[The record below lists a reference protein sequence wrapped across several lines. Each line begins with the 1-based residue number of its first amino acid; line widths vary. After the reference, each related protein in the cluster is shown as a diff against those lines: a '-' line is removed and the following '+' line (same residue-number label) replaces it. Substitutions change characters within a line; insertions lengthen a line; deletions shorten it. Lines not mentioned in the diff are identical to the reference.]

1 MEEQIQVDQ
10 EKTEN
15 PISEVENLKNY
26 IQNSDKT
33 KIVEF
38 ICKLNKEQRLKLKE
52 TYVASYGTELI
63 KDLEKVLSGNVE
75 KLVCGL
81 IKSFIDFDAEQIY
94 LSMKGLGTDEDTL
107 SEMIATKPSR
117 HLNKIKQRYPEL
129 YNETLENDI
138 KGDTSDYYRNILI
151 AMIQGGRSDNPY
163 PNSQKMKDI
172 VNKLNDDNENIFN
185 IFCEGNK
192 DGFSLTKLAKTAKEL
207 GDDVTANKMM
217 KLIEQAKLFNKEI
230 TLDEFQDILNDDYDN
245 DNNIKSSNESEDF
258 EEKENSNLK
267 LKKEEEDKKTISSKN
282 EDPKENEADKT
293 NKRYHRRYRD
303 TKNKSENND
312 KVNNNNK
319 YKGQTKYRKNK

>member
-10 EKTEN
+10 QTTEN

-172 VNKLNDDNENIFN
+172 VNKLNDDNENIKESFVSYLVNCSYGEICTICREYEKIHNKSILEGIKNKFGKDEYNFFN
-185 IFCEGNK
+185 VLLNYISDPGKFFAEKIHGFK
-192 DGFSLTKLAKTAKEL
+192 DK
-207 GDDVTANKMM
+207 D
-217 KLIEQAKLFNKEI
+217 LIRIIVSNEE
-230 TLDEFQDILNDDYDN
+230 ILNDIKDAYKELYNTELID
-245 DNNIKSSNESEDF
+245 DIKNNTDGDF
-258 EEKENSNLK
+258 QIGLSILIQK
-267 LKKEEEDKKTISSKN
+267 
-282 EDPKENEADKT
+282 
-293 NKRYHRRYRD
+293 
-303 TKNKSENND
+303 
-312 KVNNNNK
+312 
-319 YKGQTKYRKNK
+319 

>member
-172 VNKLNDDNENIFN
+172 VNKLNDDNENIKESFVSNLVNCSYGEICTICREYEKIHNKNILEGIKNKFGKDEYNFFN
-185 IFCEGNK
+185 VLLNYISDPGKFFAEKIHGFK
-192 DGFSLTKLAKTAKEL
+192 DK
-207 GDDVTANKMM
+207 D
-217 KLIEQAKLFNKEI
+217 LIRIIVSNEE
-230 TLDEFQDILNDDYDN
+230 ILNDIKDAYKELYNTELID
-245 DNNIKSSNESEDF
+245 DIKNNTDGDF
-258 EEKENSNLK
+258 QIGLSILIQK
-267 LKKEEEDKKTISSKN
+267 
-282 EDPKENEADKT
+282 
-293 NKRYHRRYRD
+293 
-303 TKNKSENND
+303 
-312 KVNNNNK
+312 
-319 YKGQTKYRKNK
+319 

>member
-1 MEEQIQVDQ
+1 M
-10 EKTEN
+10 
-15 PISEVENLKNY
+15 
-26 IQNSDKT
+26 
-33 KIVEF
+33 
-38 ICKLNKEQRLKLKE
+38 KLKE

-151 AMIQGGRSDNPY
+151 AMMQGGRSDNPY

-172 VNKLNDDNENIFN
+172 VNKLNDDNENIKESFVSYLVNCSYGEICTICREYEKIHNKNILEGIKNKFGKDEYNFFN
-185 IFCEGNK
+185 VLLNYISDPGKFFAEKIHGFK
-192 DGFSLTKLAKTAKEL
+192 DK
-207 GDDVTANKMM
+207 D
-217 KLIEQAKLFNKEI
+217 LIRIIVSNEE
-230 TLDEFQDILNDDYDN
+230 ILNDIKDAYKELYNTELID
-245 DNNIKSSNESEDF
+245 DIKNNTDGDF
-258 EEKENSNLK
+258 QIGLSILIQK
-267 LKKEEEDKKTISSKN
+267 
-282 EDPKENEADKT
+282 
-293 NKRYHRRYRD
+293 
-303 TKNKSENND
+303 
-312 KVNNNNK
+312 
-319 YKGQTKYRKNK
+319 

>member
-26 IQNSDKT
+26 IQNSDNT

-172 VNKLNDDNENIFN
+172 VNKLNDDNENIKESFVSYLVNCSYGEICAICREYEKIHNNNILEGIKNKFGKDEYNFFN
-185 IFCEGNK
+185 VLLNYISDPGKFFAEKIHGFK
-192 DGFSLTKLAKTAKEL
+192 DK
-207 GDDVTANKMM
+207 D
-217 KLIEQAKLFNKEI
+217 LIRIIVSNEE
-230 TLDEFQDILNDDYDN
+230 ILNDIKDAYKELYNTELID
-245 DNNIKSSNESEDF
+245 DIKNNTDGDF
-258 EEKENSNLK
+258 QIGLSILIQK
-267 LKKEEEDKKTISSKN
+267 
-282 EDPKENEADKT
+282 
-293 NKRYHRRYRD
+293 
-303 TKNKSENND
+303 
-312 KVNNNNK
+312 
-319 YKGQTKYRKNK
+319 

>member
-1 MEEQIQVDQ
+1 
-10 EKTEN
+10 
-15 PISEVENLKNY
+15 VENLKNY

-38 ICKLNKEQRLKLKE
+38 ICKLNKEQRMKLKE

-172 VNKLNDDNENIFN
+172 VNKLNDDNENIKESFVSYLVNCSYGEICTICREYEKVHNKNILEGIKNKFGKDEYNFFN
-185 IFCEGNK
+185 VLLNYISDPGKFFAEKIHGFK
-192 DGFSLTKLAKTAKEL
+192 DK
-207 GDDVTANKMM
+207 D
-217 KLIEQAKLFNKEI
+217 LIRIIVSNEE
-230 TLDEFQDILNDDYDN
+230 ILNDIKDAYKELYNTELID
-245 DNNIKSSNESEDF
+245 DIKNNTDGDF
-258 EEKENSNLK
+258 QIGLSILIQK
-267 LKKEEEDKKTISSKN
+267 
-282 EDPKENEADKT
+282 
-293 NKRYHRRYRD
+293 
-303 TKNKSENND
+303 
-312 KVNNNNK
+312 
-319 YKGQTKYRKNK
+319 

>member
-10 EKTEN
+10 GTTEN

-38 ICKLNKEQRLKLKE
+38 ICKLNKEQRMKLKE

-81 IKSFIDFDAEQIY
+81 IKAFIDFDAEQIY

-172 VNKLNDDNENIFN
+172 VNKLNDDNENIKESFVSYLVNCSYGEICTICREYEKIHNKNILEGIKNKFGKDEYNFFN
-185 IFCEGNK
+185 VLLNYISDPGKFFAEKIHGFK
-192 DGFSLTKLAKTAKEL
+192 DK
-207 GDDVTANKMM
+207 D
-217 KLIEQAKLFNKEI
+217 LIRIIVSNEE
-230 TLDEFQDILNDDYDN
+230 ILNDIKDAYKELYNTELID
-245 DNNIKSSNESEDF
+245 DIKNNTDGDF
-258 EEKENSNLK
+258 QIGLSILIQK
-267 LKKEEEDKKTISSKN
+267 
-282 EDPKENEADKT
+282 
-293 NKRYHRRYRD
+293 
-303 TKNKSENND
+303 
-312 KVNNNNK
+312 
-319 YKGQTKYRKNK
+319 

>member
-10 EKTEN
+10 ETTEN

-172 VNKLNDDNENIFN
+172 VNKLNDNNENIKESFVSYLVNCSYGEICTICREYEKIHNKNILEGIKNKFGKDEYNFFN
-185 IFCEGNK
+185 VLLNYISDPGKFFAEKIHGFK
-192 DGFSLTKLAKTAKEL
+192 DK
-207 GDDVTANKMM
+207 D
-217 KLIEQAKLFNKEI
+217 LIRIIVSNEE
-230 TLDEFQDILNDDYDN
+230 ILNDIKDAYKELYNTELID
-245 DNNIKSSNESEDF
+245 DIKNNTDGDF
-258 EEKENSNLK
+258 QIGLSILIQK
-267 LKKEEEDKKTISSKN
+267 
-282 EDPKENEADKT
+282 
-293 NKRYHRRYRD
+293 
-303 TKNKSENND
+303 
-312 KVNNNNK
+312 
-319 YKGQTKYRKNK
+319 

>member
-52 TYVASYGTELI
+52 TYVASYGTESI

-172 VNKLNDDNENIFN
+172 VNKLNDDNENIKESFVSYLVNCSYGEICTICREYEKIHNKNILEGIKNKFGKDEYNFFN
-185 IFCEGNK
+185 VLLNYISDPGKFFAEKIHGFK
-192 DGFSLTKLAKTAKEL
+192 DK
-207 GDDVTANKMM
+207 D
-217 KLIEQAKLFNKEI
+217 LIRIIVSNEE
-230 TLDEFQDILNDDYDN
+230 ILNDIKDAYKELYNTELID
-245 DNNIKSSNESEDF
+245 DIKNNTDGDF
-258 EEKENSNLK
+258 QIGLSILIQK
-267 LKKEEEDKKTISSKN
+267 
-282 EDPKENEADKT
+282 
-293 NKRYHRRYRD
+293 
-303 TKNKSENND
+303 
-312 KVNNNNK
+312 
-319 YKGQTKYRKNK
+319 

>member
-10 EKTEN
+10 GTTEN

-172 VNKLNDDNENIFN
+172 VNKLNDDNENIKESFVSYLVNCSYGEICTICREYEKVHNKNILEGIKNKFGKDEYNFFN
-185 IFCEGNK
+185 VLLNYISDPGKFFAEKIHGFK
-192 DGFSLTKLAKTAKEL
+192 DK
-207 GDDVTANKMM
+207 D
-217 KLIEQAKLFNKEI
+217 LIRIIVSNEE
-230 TLDEFQDILNDDYDN
+230 ILNDIKDAYKELYNTELID
-245 DNNIKSSNESEDF
+245 DIKNNTDGDF
-258 EEKENSNLK
+258 QIGLSILIQK
-267 LKKEEEDKKTISSKN
+267 
-282 EDPKENEADKT
+282 
-293 NKRYHRRYRD
+293 
-303 TKNKSENND
+303 
-312 KVNNNNK
+312 
-319 YKGQTKYRKNK
+319 

>member
-10 EKTEN
+10 GTTEN

-26 IQNSDKT
+26 IQNSDNT

-172 VNKLNDDNENIFN
+172 VNKLNDDNENIKESFVSYLVNCSYGEICTICREYEKVHNKNILEGIKNKFGKDEYNFFN
-185 IFCEGNK
+185 VLLNYISDPGKFFAEKIHGFK
-192 DGFSLTKLAKTAKEL
+192 DK
-207 GDDVTANKMM
+207 D
-217 KLIEQAKLFNKEI
+217 LIRIIVSNEE
-230 TLDEFQDILNDDYDN
+230 ILNDIKDAYKELYNTELID
-245 DNNIKSSNESEDF
+245 DIKNNTDGDF
-258 EEKENSNLK
+258 QIGLSILIQK
-267 LKKEEEDKKTISSKN
+267 
-282 EDPKENEADKT
+282 
-293 NKRYHRRYRD
+293 
-303 TKNKSENND
+303 
-312 KVNNNNK
+312 
-319 YKGQTKYRKNK
+319 

>member
-10 EKTEN
+10 ETTEN

-172 VNKLNDDNENIFN
+172 VNKLNDDNENIKESFVSYLVNCSYGEICTICREYEKIHNKNILEGIKNKFGKDEYNFFN
-185 IFCEGNK
+185 VLLNYISDPGKFFAEKIHGFK
-192 DGFSLTKLAKTAKEL
+192 DK
-207 GDDVTANKMM
+207 D
-217 KLIEQAKLFNKEI
+217 LIRIIVSNEE
-230 TLDEFQDILNDDYDN
+230 ILNDIKDAYKELYNTELID
-245 DNNIKSSNESEDF
+245 DIKNNTDGDLQIGLSILIQK
-258 EEKENSNLK
+258 
-267 LKKEEEDKKTISSKN
+267 
-282 EDPKENEADKT
+282 
-293 NKRYHRRYRD
+293 
-303 TKNKSENND
+303 
-312 KVNNNNK
+312 
-319 YKGQTKYRKNK
+319 

>member
-172 VNKLNDDNENIFN
+172 VNKLNDDNENIKESFVSYLVNCSYGEICTICREYEKVHNKNILEGIKNKFGKDEYNFFN
-185 IFCEGNK
+185 VLLNYISDPGKFFAEKIHGFK
-192 DGFSLTKLAKTAKEL
+192 DK
-207 GDDVTANKMM
+207 D
-217 KLIEQAKLFNKEI
+217 LIRIIVSNEE
-230 TLDEFQDILNDDYDN
+230 ILNDIKDAYKELYNTELID
-245 DNNIKSSNESEDF
+245 DIKNNTDGDF
-258 EEKENSNLK
+258 QIGLSILIGK
-267 LKKEEEDKKTISSKN
+267 
-282 EDPKENEADKT
+282 
-293 NKRYHRRYRD
+293 
-303 TKNKSENND
+303 
-312 KVNNNNK
+312 
-319 YKGQTKYRKNK
+319 

>member
-10 EKTEN
+10 ETTEN

-63 KDLEKVLSGNVE
+63 KDLEKVLTGNVE

-172 VNKLNDDNENIFN
+172 VNKLNDDNENIKESFVSYLVNCSYGEICTICREYEKIHNKNILEGIKNKFGKDEYNFFN
-185 IFCEGNK
+185 VLLNYISDPGKFFAEKIHGFK
-192 DGFSLTKLAKTAKEL
+192 DK
-207 GDDVTANKMM
+207 D
-217 KLIEQAKLFNKEI
+217 LIRIIVSNEE
-230 TLDEFQDILNDDYDN
+230 ILNDIKDAYKELYNTELID
-245 DNNIKSSNESEDF
+245 DIKNNTDGDLQIGLSILIQK
-258 EEKENSNLK
+258 
-267 LKKEEEDKKTISSKN
+267 
-282 EDPKENEADKT
+282 
-293 NKRYHRRYRD
+293 
-303 TKNKSENND
+303 
-312 KVNNNNK
+312 
-319 YKGQTKYRKNK
+319 

>member
-10 EKTEN
+10 GTTEN

-26 IQNSDKT
+26 IQNSDTT

-172 VNKLNDDNENIFN
+172 VNKLNDDNENIKESFVSYLVNCSYGEICTICREYEKIHNKNILEGIKNKFGKDEYNFFN
-185 IFCEGNK
+185 VLLNYISDPGKFFAEKIHGFK
-192 DGFSLTKLAKTAKEL
+192 DK
-207 GDDVTANKMM
+207 D
-217 KLIEQAKLFNKEI
+217 LIRIIVSNEE
-230 TLDEFQDILNDDYDN
+230 ILNDIKDAYKELYNTELID
-245 DNNIKSSNESEDF
+245 DIKNNTDGDF
-258 EEKENSNLK
+258 QIGLSILIQK
-267 LKKEEEDKKTISSKN
+267 
-282 EDPKENEADKT
+282 
-293 NKRYHRRYRD
+293 
-303 TKNKSENND
+303 
-312 KVNNNNK
+312 
-319 YKGQTKYRKNK
+319 

>member
-10 EKTEN
+10 GTTEN

-38 ICKLNKEQRLKLKE
+38 ICKLNKEQRMKLKE

-172 VNKLNDDNENIFN
+172 VNKLNDDNENIKESFVSYLVNCSYGEICTICREYEKIHNKNILEGIKNKFGKDEYNFFN
-185 IFCEGNK
+185 VLLNYISDPGKFFAEKIHGFK
-192 DGFSLTKLAKTAKEL
+192 DK
-207 GDDVTANKMM
+207 D
-217 KLIEQAKLFNKEI
+217 LIRIIVSNEE
-230 TLDEFQDILNDDYDN
+230 ILNDIKDTYKELYNTELID
-245 DNNIKSSNESEDF
+245 DIKNNTDGDF
-258 EEKENSNLK
+258 QIGLSILIQK
-267 LKKEEEDKKTISSKN
+267 
-282 EDPKENEADKT
+282 
-293 NKRYHRRYRD
+293 
-303 TKNKSENND
+303 
-312 KVNNNNK
+312 
-319 YKGQTKYRKNK
+319 

>member
-10 EKTEN
+10 ETTEN

-172 VNKLNDDNENIFN
+172 VNKLNDDNENIKESFVSYLVNCSYGEICTICREYEKIHNKNILEGIKNKFGKDEYNFFN
-185 IFCEGNK
+185 VLLNYISDPGKFFAEKIHGFK
-192 DGFSLTKLAKTAKEL
+192 DK
-207 GDDVTANKMM
+207 D
-217 KLIEQAKLFNKEI
+217 LIRIIVSNEE
-230 TLDEFQDILNDDYDN
+230 ILNDIKDAYKELYNTELID
-245 DNNIKSSNESEDF
+245 DIKNNTDGDF
-258 EEKENSNLK
+258 QIGLSILIQK
-267 LKKEEEDKKTISSKN
+267 
-282 EDPKENEADKT
+282 
-293 NKRYHRRYRD
+293 
-303 TKNKSENND
+303 
-312 KVNNNNK
+312 
-319 YKGQTKYRKNK
+319 

>member
-63 KDLEKVLSGNVE
+63 KDLEKVLSGNIE

-172 VNKLNDDNENIFN
+172 VNKLNDDNENIKESFVSYLVNCSYGEICTICREYEKIHNKNILEGIKNKFGKDEYNFFN
-185 IFCEGNK
+185 VLLNYISDPGKFFAEKIHGFK
-192 DGFSLTKLAKTAKEL
+192 DK
-207 GDDVTANKMM
+207 D
-217 KLIEQAKLFNKEI
+217 LIRIIVSNEE
-230 TLDEFQDILNDDYDN
+230 ILNDIKDAYKELYNTELID
-245 DNNIKSSNESEDF
+245 DIKNNTDGDF
-258 EEKENSNLK
+258 QIGLSILIQK
-267 LKKEEEDKKTISSKN
+267 
-282 EDPKENEADKT
+282 
-293 NKRYHRRYRD
+293 
-303 TKNKSENND
+303 
-312 KVNNNNK
+312 
-319 YKGQTKYRKNK
+319 

>member
-172 VNKLNDDNENIFN
+172 VNKLNDDNENIKESFVSYLVNCSYGEICTICREYEKIHNKNILEGIKNKFGKDEYNFFN
-185 IFCEGNK
+185 VLLNYISDPGKFFAEKIHGFK
-192 DGFSLTKLAKTAKEL
+192 DKDLIRIIVSNEEIINDIKDAYKEL
-207 GDDVTANKMM
+207 YNTELIDDIKNNTDGDFQIGLSI
-217 KLIEQAKLFNKEI
+217 LIQK
-230 TLDEFQDILNDDYDN
+230 
-245 DNNIKSSNESEDF
+245 
-258 EEKENSNLK
+258 
-267 LKKEEEDKKTISSKN
+267 
-282 EDPKENEADKT
+282 
-293 NKRYHRRYRD
+293 
-303 TKNKSENND
+303 
-312 KVNNNNK
+312 
-319 YKGQTKYRKNK
+319 

>member
-10 EKTEN
+10 GTTEN

-38 ICKLNKEQRLKLKE
+38 ICKLNKEQRMKLKE

-172 VNKLNDDNENIFN
+172 VNKLNDDNENIKESFVSYLVNCSYGEICTICREYEKVYNKNILEGIKNKFGKDEYNFFN
-185 IFCEGNK
+185 VLLNYISDPGKFFAEKIHGFK
-192 DGFSLTKLAKTAKEL
+192 DK
-207 GDDVTANKMM
+207 D
-217 KLIEQAKLFNKEI
+217 LIRIIVSNEE
-230 TLDEFQDILNDDYDN
+230 ILNDIKDAYKELYNTELID
-245 DNNIKSSNESEDF
+245 DIKNNTDGDF
-258 EEKENSNLK
+258 QIGLSILIQK
-267 LKKEEEDKKTISSKN
+267 
-282 EDPKENEADKT
+282 
-293 NKRYHRRYRD
+293 
-303 TKNKSENND
+303 
-312 KVNNNNK
+312 
-319 YKGQTKYRKNK
+319 

>member
-10 EKTEN
+10 GTTEN

-38 ICKLNKEQRLKLKE
+38 ICKLNKEQRMKLKE

-172 VNKLNDDNENIFN
+172 VNKLNDDNENIKESFVSYLVNCSYGEICTICREYEKIHNKNILEGIKNKFGKDEYNFFN
-185 IFCEGNK
+185 VLLNYISDPGKFFAEKIHGFK
-192 DGFSLTKLAKTAKEL
+192 DK
-207 GDDVTANKMM
+207 D
-217 KLIEQAKLFNKEI
+217 LIRIIVSNEE
-230 TLDEFQDILNDDYDN
+230 ILNDIKDAYKELYNTELID
-245 DNNIKSSNESEDF
+245 DIKNNTDGDF
-258 EEKENSNLK
+258 QIGLSILIQK
-267 LKKEEEDKKTISSKN
+267 
-282 EDPKENEADKT
+282 
-293 NKRYHRRYRD
+293 
-303 TKNKSENND
+303 
-312 KVNNNNK
+312 
-319 YKGQTKYRKNK
+319 

>member
-172 VNKLNDDNENIFN
+172 VNKLNDDNENIKESFVSYLVNCSYGEICTICREYEKVYNKNILEGIKNKFGKDEYNFFN
-185 IFCEGNK
+185 VLLNYISDPGKFFAEKIHGFK
-192 DGFSLTKLAKTAKEL
+192 DK
-207 GDDVTANKMM
+207 D
-217 KLIEQAKLFNKEI
+217 LIRIIVSNEE
-230 TLDEFQDILNDDYDN
+230 ILNDIKDAYKELYNTELID
-245 DNNIKSSNESEDF
+245 DIKNNTDGDF
-258 EEKENSNLK
+258 QIGLSILIQK
-267 LKKEEEDKKTISSKN
+267 
-282 EDPKENEADKT
+282 
-293 NKRYHRRYRD
+293 
-303 TKNKSENND
+303 
-312 KVNNNNK
+312 
-319 YKGQTKYRKNK
+319 

>member
-172 VNKLNDDNENIFN
+172 VNKLNDDNENIKESFVSYLVNCSYGEICTICREYEKVHNKNILEGIKNKFGKDEYNFFN
-185 IFCEGNK
+185 VLLNYISDPGKFFAEKIHGFK
-192 DGFSLTKLAKTAKEL
+192 DK
-207 GDDVTANKMM
+207 D
-217 KLIEQAKLFNKEI
+217 LIRIIVSNEE
-230 TLDEFQDILNDDYDN
+230 ILNDIKDAYKELYNTELID
-245 DNNIKSSNESEDF
+245 DIKNNTDGDF
-258 EEKENSNLK
+258 QIGLSILIQK
-267 LKKEEEDKKTISSKN
+267 
-282 EDPKENEADKT
+282 
-293 NKRYHRRYRD
+293 
-303 TKNKSENND
+303 
-312 KVNNNNK
+312 
-319 YKGQTKYRKNK
+319 

>member
-10 EKTEN
+10 GTTEN

-81 IKSFIDFDAEQIY
+81 INSFIDFDAEQIY

-172 VNKLNDDNENIFN
+172 VNKLNDDNENIKESFVSYLVNCSYGEICTICREYEKIHNKNILEGIKNKFGKDEYNFFN
-185 IFCEGNK
+185 VLLNYISDPGKFFAEKIHGFK
-192 DGFSLTKLAKTAKEL
+192 DK
-207 GDDVTANKMM
+207 D
-217 KLIEQAKLFNKEI
+217 LIRIIVSNEE
-230 TLDEFQDILNDDYDN
+230 ILNDIKDAYKELYNTELID
-245 DNNIKSSNESEDF
+245 DIKNNTDGDF
-258 EEKENSNLK
+258 QIGLSILIQK
-267 LKKEEEDKKTISSKN
+267 
-282 EDPKENEADKT
+282 
-293 NKRYHRRYRD
+293 
-303 TKNKSENND
+303 
-312 KVNNNNK
+312 
-319 YKGQTKYRKNK
+319 

>member
-10 EKTEN
+10 GTTEN

-26 IQNSDKT
+26 IQNSDNT

-172 VNKLNDDNENIFN
+172 VNKLNDDNENIKESFVSYLVNCSYGEICTICREYEKIHNKNILEGIKNKFGKDEYNFFN
-185 IFCEGNK
+185 VLLNYISDPGKFFAEKIHGFK
-192 DGFSLTKLAKTAKEL
+192 DK
-207 GDDVTANKMM
+207 D
-217 KLIEQAKLFNKEI
+217 LIRIIVSNEE
-230 TLDEFQDILNDDYDN
+230 ILNDIKDAYKELYNTELID
-245 DNNIKSSNESEDF
+245 DIKNNTDGDF
-258 EEKENSNLK
+258 QIGLSILIQK
-267 LKKEEEDKKTISSKN
+267 
-282 EDPKENEADKT
+282 
-293 NKRYHRRYRD
+293 
-303 TKNKSENND
+303 
-312 KVNNNNK
+312 
-319 YKGQTKYRKNK
+319 

>member
-10 EKTEN
+10 GTTEN

-172 VNKLNDDNENIFN
+172 VNKLNDDNENIKESFVSYLVNCSYGEICTICREYEKIHNKNILEGIKNKFGKDEYNFFN
-185 IFCEGNK
+185 VLLNYISDPGKFFAEKIHGFK
-192 DGFSLTKLAKTAKEL
+192 DK
-207 GDDVTANKMM
+207 D
-217 KLIEQAKLFNKEI
+217 LIRIIVSNEE
-230 TLDEFQDILNDDYDN
+230 ILNDIKDAYKELYNTELID
-245 DNNIKSSNESEDF
+245 DIKNNTDGDLQIGLSILIQK
-258 EEKENSNLK
+258 
-267 LKKEEEDKKTISSKN
+267 
-282 EDPKENEADKT
+282 
-293 NKRYHRRYRD
+293 
-303 TKNKSENND
+303 
-312 KVNNNNK
+312 
-319 YKGQTKYRKNK
+319 

>member
-10 EKTEN
+10 GTTEN

-38 ICKLNKEQRLKLKE
+38 ICKLNKEQRMKLKE

-172 VNKLNDDNENIFN
+172 VNKLNDDNENIKESFVSYLVNCSYGEICTICREYEKIHNKNILEGIKNKFGKDEYNFFN
-185 IFCEGNK
+185 VLLNYISDPGKFFAEKIHGFK
-192 DGFSLTKLAKTAKEL
+192 DKDLIRIIVSNEEIINDIKDAYKEL
-207 GDDVTANKMM
+207 YNTELIDDIKNNTDGDFQIGLSI
-217 KLIEQAKLFNKEI
+217 LIQK
-230 TLDEFQDILNDDYDN
+230 
-245 DNNIKSSNESEDF
+245 
-258 EEKENSNLK
+258 
-267 LKKEEEDKKTISSKN
+267 
-282 EDPKENEADKT
+282 
-293 NKRYHRRYRD
+293 
-303 TKNKSENND
+303 
-312 KVNNNNK
+312 
-319 YKGQTKYRKNK
+319 